1 MILKKH
7 LPTVVAVLVIL
18 AVIAAM
24 ASLRVS
30 SPLSSKPLIVS
41 GVSQWGALARQ
52 SVGRDATVVSLL
64 SDPNAD
70 PHSHEA
76 TTSDA
81 AYVSQAL
88 VVVENGAGYD
98 SWLSKLVATRSNP
111 PITINVAGLV
121 HVATGQNPH
130 IFYNVYAAEKFV
142 RTLRLAMRGHGS
154 YPDLERRSAQLLG
167 QLAASAD
174 QVRSIRQSC
183 AGVRV
188 AATED
193 VTGYLLADMGLR
205 VVTPEALR
213 LAIGNSIDPSVGD
226 LALAMQQLTSHPAF
240 LVDNVQTA
248 TPLTNQMVAQAQ
260 RYHVPVIKVT
270 ETMVGTNY
278 VTWIDGVIAT
288 MRAALQREGCVQ

>member
-1 MILKKH
+1 MILKKR
-7 LPTVVAVLVIL
+7 LPTIVAVLVVL
-18 AVIAAM
+18 AVVVTM
-24 ASLRVS
+24 ASLRVN
-30 SPLSSKPLIVS
+30 SPMATKPLIVS

-52 SVGRDATVVSLL
+52 SVGHDATVVSLL
-64 SDPNAD
+64 SDPSAD

-98 SWLSKLVATRSNP
+98 SWLTKLVQARSSAP
-111 PITINVAGLV
+111 TTINVAGLM
-121 HVATGQNPH
+121 HVTTGQNPH
-130 IFYNVYAAEKFV
+130 IFYNLYAAETFV
-142 RTLRLAMRGHGS
+142 RALRSAMRGHGS

-167 QLAASAD
+167 QLSASAA

-193 VTGYLLADMGLR
+193 VTGYLLAEMGLH

-226 LALAMQQLTSHPAF
+226 LALAMQQLTRHPAF

-248 TPLTNQMVAQAQ
+248 TPLTNQMVAQAR
-260 RYHVPVIKVT
+260 RYHVPVIEVT

-278 VTWIDGVIAT
+278 VTWIDGVIAK